1 MANVL
6 YKVPLSEWVL
16 GTIQKMNEL
25 RSTDVRDWTKV
36 WYEVYQELGGKTP
49 NSGNKGCPRV
59 AAFGLWYLGLVKGGG
74 RPRL

>member
-49 NSGNKGCPRV
+49 KTRAIRV
-59 AAFGLWYLGLVKGGG
+59 AQGWLRLVSGISA
-74 RPRL
+74 L